1 MQPDYGRLAQQS
13 TDAFFRWLFATG
25 LTFANPAFLQI
36 TGKRL
41 EDMAGDP
48 NPLRSLFDPTAH
60 PEFDSVVERLR
71 RGEVAR
77 ETLVAR
83 LAGDDSAQGWIE
95 LSFVPVADASG
106 QVVGIDGVGRDVS
119 QHLAVADQLSRRTME
134 QATLL
139 RVQRE
144 LLAQLDLKTTLDKI
158 VESAQRLL
166 HATTCTI
173 FELEADGVSLRPL
186 ASAGE
191 FAAELMA
198 QRPRVGEGFTG
209 WVVEH
214 GLPQRIDHT
223 NLDPRPAH
231 VSETPDEDESLLCV
245 PLEIGGQVSGALLLS
260 GQPGQFGDHDLD
272 FLVALAQVASL
283 AIANSQTFDRVQR
296 QATLDNLTGAFNRHF
311 LTQNLRAELGRADRL
326 GYSVGLLMVDVD
338 RLKQVNDDHGHL
350 AGDDLLRSV
359 VDGLRTACRETDW
372 VARYGGDEF
381 AVVLPGCAP
390 DQLPAVAEKLRRSV
404 AERRVRLEDGRTLG
418 VTVSLGGSVFPDL
431 AGDMLKL
438 LSIADANERRA
449 KHSGGDR
456 VIVDPVADTGAPAG

>member
-1 MQPDYGRLAQQS
+1 MEPDYSRLAQQS
-13 TDAFFRWLFATG
+13 TDAFFRWLFSIG
-25 LTFANPAFLQI
+25 LTYANPGFVQI

-41 EDMAGDP
+41 EDLAGDP
-48 NPLRSLFDPTAH
+48 DALRSLFDAAAH
-60 PEFDSVVERLR
+60 SDFDSVVERLR
-71 RGEVAR
+71 HGDAAS
-77 ETLVAR
+77 ETLVAQ
-83 LAGDDSAQGWIE
+83 LVAGDGGRGWVE
-95 LSFVPVADASG
+95 LSLVPVVDARG
-106 QVVGIDGVGRDVS
+106 TVVGIDGVGRDVS

-139 RVQRE
+139 RVQRD
-144 LLAQLDLKTTLDKI
+144 LLAQLDLKPTLDKI

-173 FELEADGVSLRPL
+173 FQLEADGVSLMPL

-191 FAAELMA
+191 YAAELMT
-198 QRPRVGEGFTG
+198 QRPRVGQGFTG

-214 GLPQRIDHT
+214 GTPQRIDHS
-223 NLDPRPAH
+223 NLDPRP
-231 VSETPDEDESLLCV
+231 VLVPDTPNEDESLLCV

-260 GQPGQFGDHDLD
+260 GQPGQYGDHDLD

-311 LTQNLRAELGRADRL
+311 LTQNLRAELARADRL
-326 GYSVGLLMVDVD
+326 GYAVGLLMIDVD
-338 RLKQVNDDHGHL
+338 RLKQVNDVYGHL
-350 AGDDLLRSV
+350 VGDDLLRAV
-359 VDGLRTACRETDW
+359 VDGLRMACRETDW

-390 DQLPAVAEKLRRSV
+390 EQLPTVGEKLRRSV
-404 AERRVRLEDGRTLG
+404 AERRVRLEDGGSLG

-431 AGDMLKL
+431 AGDMLQL
-438 LSIADANERRA
+438 FSLADANERRA
-449 KHSGGDR
+449 KQIGGDR
-456 VIVDPVADTGAPAG
+456 VIVGLPSDPGAPAG